1 MFRYYLRL
9 AWLSIRRNPILTA
22 LMVAAIGVGI
32 GACTTTLTVY
42 HLMARNPIPEKSD
55 TLYRVLVDSWDP
67 DRPYYDGDQGAA
79 PPFMMTHQ
87 DAIAL
92 MRSEIPTHQAAMYRT
107 AFVVQSDNPEIAPDT
122 YSARATYRGFF
133 DMFGLDFI
141 YGDSWDEAA
150 DEDGELVVVINRA
163 LNEDL
168 FDGEDPVGRELKL
181 SGTVFRVAGVV
192 ENWNPI
198 PRFHD
203 LNGKFRDSAA
213 LMVPFRAAVNLE
225 SEVNGSISC
234 WKPEDIN
241 SFQDFLNSEC
251 VWIKFWAQLDNPE
264 QHAAFMD
271 FLNSYTQEQKA
282 LGRFPRPMDNRL
294 IDVMNWL
301 EFRKVVSEDNVVLA
315 GLSFLFLMV
324 CLLNT
329 VGLLLAKFIGGA
341 SIAGIR
347 RALGASRG
355 ALFRQHI
362 VEISVIGL
370 AGGLLGLGLAALGL
384 KAVRGWF
391 EDFEKVTQ
399 LDWSMVGIALGL
411 ALIASLAAGL
421 YPTWRVCRIAP
432 ARYLK
437 TQ

>member
-1 MFRYYLRL
+1 
-9 AWLSIRRNPILTA
+9 
-22 LMVAAIGVGI
+22 
-32 GACTTTLTVY
+32 
-42 HLMARNPIPEKSD
+42 
-55 TLYRVLVDSWDP
+55 
-67 DRPYYDGDQGAA
+67 
-79 PPFMMTHQ
+79 
-87 DAIAL
+87 
-92 MRSEIPTHQAAMYRT
+92 
-107 AFVVQSDNPEIAPDT
+107 
-122 YSARATYRGFF
+122 
-133 DMFGLDFI
+133 
-141 YGDSWDEAA
+141 
-150 DEDGELVVVINRA
+150 
-163 LNEDL
+163 
-168 FDGEDPVGRELKL
+168 
-181 SGTVFRVAGVV
+181 
-192 ENWNPI
+192 
-198 PRFHD
+198 
-203 LNGKFRDSAA
+203 
-213 LMVPFRAAVNLE
+213 
-225 SEVNGSISC
+225 
-234 WKPEDIN
+234 
-241 SFQDFLNSEC
+241 
-251 VWIKFWAQLDNPE
+251 
-264 QHAAFMD
+264 MD

-294 IDVMNWL
+294 IDVMSWL

>member
-1 MFRYYLRL
+1 MFTYYLRL

-42 HLMARNPIPEKSD
+42 HLMARDPIPEKSD
-55 TLYRVLVDSWDP
+55 VLYRVLVDSWDP
-67 DRPYYDGDQGAA
+67 AEAYYNGDQGTA

-87 DAIAL
+87 DAVAL
-92 MRSEIPTHQAAMYRT
+92 MRSDIPTHQSAMYRS
-107 AFVVQSDNPEIAPDT
+107 AFVVESDNPEIAPDT
-122 YSARATYRGFF
+122 YSARAAYRGFF
-133 DMFGLDFI
+133 DMFDMKFV
-141 YGDSWDEAA
+141 YGGSWDAAA
-150 DEDGELVVVINRA
+150 DENGELVVVINRA

-168 FDGEDPVGRELKL
+168 FDGEDSVGRDLKL

-198 PRFHD
+198 PRFWD

-213 LMVPFRAAVNLE
+213 LIVPFRSAVNLE
-225 SEVNGSISC
+225 ADINGSVSC

-241 SFQDFLNSEC
+241 SFADFLNSEC
-251 VWIKFWAQLDNPE
+251 IWIKFWAQLDSPE
-264 QHAAFMD
+264 QHAAYMD
-271 FLNSYTQEQKA
+271 FLNGYAQEQKS
-282 LGRFPRPMDNRL
+282 LGRFARPIDNRL
-294 IDVMNWL
+294 IDVMDWL
-301 EFRKVVSEDNVVLA
+301 KFRKVVSEDNVVLV
-315 GLSFLFLMV
+315 GLSFLFLIV

-341 SIAGIR
+341 SLSGIR
-347 RALGASRG
+347 RALGASRS
-355 ALFRQHI
+355 ALFKQHL
-362 VEISVIGL
+362 VEVGVIGL
-370 AGGLLGLGLAALGL
+370 SGGLLGLVLAALGL

-391 EDFEKVTQ
+391 EDFEKITQ
-399 LDWSMVGIALGL
+399 LDWSMIGLALGL
-411 ALIASLAAGL
+411 SLLASLAAGL

-432 ARYLK
+432 ARHLK

>member
-1 MFRYYLRL
+1 MFTYYLRL

-42 HLMARNPIPEKSD
+42 HLMARDPIPQKSD
-55 TLYRVLVDSWDP
+55 SIYRVLVDSWDP
-67 DRPYYDGDQGAA
+67 ANPFYEGDQGAA

-87 DAIAL
+87 DATAL
-92 MRSEIPTHQAAMYRT
+92 MNSKIPTHQAAMYRS
-107 AFVVQSDNPEIAPDT
+107 AFVVESDNPEIAPDT

-133 DMFGLDFI
+133 EMFDLEFI
-141 YGDSWDEAA
+141 YGGSWDAAA
-150 DEDGELVVVINRA
+150 DENGELVVVINRA

-168 FDGEDPVGRELKL
+168 FDGEDSVGKDLKL

-198 PRFHD
+198 PRFYD
-203 LNGKFRDSAA
+203 LNGKFRDSAS
-213 LMVPFRAAVNLE
+213 LVVPFRTAVNLE
-225 SEVNGSISC
+225 SDINGSVSC
-234 WKPEDIN
+234 WKAGDIN
-241 SFQDFLNSEC
+241 SFADFLNSEC
-251 VWIKFWAQLDNPE
+251 VWIKFWAQLDSPE
-264 QHAAFMD
+264 QHAAYAD
-271 FLNSYTQEQKA
+271 FLDGYAQEQKV
-282 LGRFPRPMDNRL
+282 LGRFERPIDNRL
-294 IDVMNWL
+294 IDVMDWL
-301 EFRKVVSEDNVVLA
+301 EFRKVVSEDNVVLV
-315 GLSFLFLMV
+315 GLSFLFLLV

-341 SIAGIR
+341 SLAGIR

-355 ALFRQHI
+355 ALFKQHL
-362 VEISVIGL
+362 VEVSVIGL
-370 AGGLLGLGLAALGL
+370 SGGLLGLALAALGL

-391 EDFEKVTQ
+391 EDFEKITQ
-399 LDWSMVGIALGL
+399 LDWTMVAIALGL
-411 ALIASLAAGL
+411 SLAASLAAGL